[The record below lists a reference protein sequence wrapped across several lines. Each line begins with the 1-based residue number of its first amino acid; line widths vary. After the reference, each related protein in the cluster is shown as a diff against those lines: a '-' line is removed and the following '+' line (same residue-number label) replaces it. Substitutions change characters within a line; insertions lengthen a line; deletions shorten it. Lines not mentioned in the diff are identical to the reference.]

1 MTKNTGSRLNLAH
14 DNTRDTST
22 EFNRGLERLNK
33 QCIPEAVDRLQQAY
47 ESVGRSSVYHNKY
60 ASYCGLA
67 RVLSGDSSGVQLCR
81 DAARSEINDGDVFL
95 NLARA
100 ELFLK
105 NRKLAVIALK
115 KGLQIEPHH
124 LELRAIRKEMGVRSR
139 SPMPFLP
146 RSHPLNHAVGKLLR
160 K

>member
-1 MTKNTGSRLNLAH
+1 MTENTGSRLNLAH
-14 DNTRDTST
+14 DNTRDESPQ
-22 EFNRGLERLNK
+22 FSRGVEHLNQ

-67 RVLSGDSSGVQLCR
+67 RVLSGDSSGIQLCR
-81 DAARSEINDGDVFL
+81 DAAHSEINDGDVFL

-100 ELFLK
+100 EFYLK
-105 NRKLAVIALK
+105 NRKAAVIALK
-115 KGLQIEPHH
+115 KGLQIEPRH
-124 LELRAIRKEMGVRSR
+124 LELRAMREEMGVRYR

>member
-1 MTKNTGSRLNLAH
+1 MTKNSSSRLNLAH
-14 DNTRDTST
+14 DNTRDTSA
-22 EFNRGLERLNK
+22 EFSRGVEHLNK
-33 QCIPEAVDRLQQAY
+33 QSMPEAVDRLQQAY

-67 RVLSGDSSGVQLCR
+67 RVLSGDSSGIQLCR

-105 NRKLAVIALK
+105 NRKQSVIALK
-115 KGLQIEPHH
+115 KGLQIEPQH
-124 LELRAIRKEMGVRSR
+124 LELRAMREEMGVRRR
-139 SPMPFLP
+139 SPMPFLQ
-146 RSHPLNHAVGKLLR
+146 RSHPLNHAVGKLMR